1 MPSNYLVKILLAVAA
16 VGAFALEPATAQ
28 IPIPTQIPNPFQGT
42 AAVTPEAVR
51 KVLQAVEAA
60 GQSKN
65 IDEVLK
71 YVAPFAT
78 LESTLE
84 GIGYSQT
91 TRVIGKEQIRARLL
105 ESLERLQSS
114 EYLDKEQKIDIIDN
128 GQAAIVSNDTIV
140 GATLKDGR
148 RLIINGRDTYVL
160 GQVGGQLML
169 TAGVSS
175 RSADV
180 RPAADKPA
188 SK

>member
-1 MPSNYLVKILLAVAA
+1 MPSKHVVKISLAVAA

-28 IPIPTQIPNPFQGT
+28 IPNPFQGT

-51 KVLQAVEAA
+51 QVLQAVEAA